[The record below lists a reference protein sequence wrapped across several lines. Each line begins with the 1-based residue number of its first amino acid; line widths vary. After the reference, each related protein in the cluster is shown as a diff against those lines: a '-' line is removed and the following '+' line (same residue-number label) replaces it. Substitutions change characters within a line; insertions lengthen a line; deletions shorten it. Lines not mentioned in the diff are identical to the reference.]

1 MRYGGLLYAVG
12 SSKLFMRASLQL
24 GLVYEELSGQENHPG
39 VL

>member
-12 SSKLFMRASLQL
+12 SLKLFMRSSLQL
-24 GLVYEELSGQENHPG
+24 GLIYEELSGQGNHPG